1 MCWFVFLLFCFLLL
15 HQCCC
20 CCCCCCYHFAVA
32 STTSVTL
39 LLLNFAA
46 PATLLLQSLS
56 PISLINVCC
65 YCCCSHFAAAA
76 AAAVAVA
83 TELCYYYC
91 WTLLFLLLVS
101 KNTEG
106 KSDNEV
112 TVENDNQYIGEGYP
126 SYDDYL
132 DDDTTPPVLTHEEM
146 MMQLAILQLVRANE
160 RPGGFI
166 QVVQITPVAAAGA
179 DTTPVAVEAAGA
191 QPDRS
196 TPAATS
202 DSTTQSPAGDRPVSP
217 EPISGTIEEVE
228 GDYIHSFP
236 GPSY

>member
-1 MCWFVFLLFCFLLL
+1 MLFSLVHKGSGF
-15 HQCCC
+15 
-20 CCCCCCYHFAVA
+20 HFAVYM
-32 STTSVTL
+32 
-39 LLLNFAA
+39 
-46 PATLLLQSLS
+46 
-56 PISLINVCC
+56 CC
-65 YCCCSHFAAAA
+65 FH
-76 AAAVAVA
+76 
-83 TELCYYYC
+83 LCTIC
-91 WTLLFLLLVS
+91 VS

-166 QVVQITPVAAAGA
+166 QVVEITPVAAAGA